1 MKYFILII
9 LSIIFS
15 ASCFKNSQNTV
26 SYEDSYYED
35 IIQVDSPNSFIPL
48 KVMAAPPKNAKN
60 SRYFII
66 NKNIAESSF
75 DYMNN
80 SYIYR
85 ASKDSNAL
93 LYFYKNYTN
102 NSKKN
107 FIIEDK
113 YKINANY
120 YEFDFNEKFILWEIN
135 DIYYLLYTK
144 AKDDKDLTN
153 LSSSYIKSVM
163 K

>member
-80 SYIYR
+80 SYIQSFKR
-85 ASKDSNAL
+85 Q
-93 LYFYKNYTN
+93 
-102 NSKKN
+102 
-107 FIIEDK
+107 
-113 YKINANY
+113 
-120 YEFDFNEKFILWEIN
+120 
-135 DIYYLLYTK
+135 
-144 AKDDKDLTN
+144 
-153 LSSSYIKSVM
+153 
-163 K
+163 